1 MLGRRALDYEL
12 ARPVYLMLVLAE
24 QALNLTLPA
33 EIVSILRP
41 SGRVPEPDELMRRL
55 MGSDGAAPARVSMGA
70 VQAATEG
77 PFGAR
82 LQHLMG
88 SLFLPR
94 EGMAMV
100 YEIPADSPRIWL
112 AYLWRPI
119 DLLGRYGLSAW
130 RALRGEQRAQAAW
143 QREVWLERWLRSDE
157 QLDDLEDGWSGKA

>member
-1 MLGRRALDYEL
+1 MC
-12 ARPVYLMLVLAE
+12 
-24 QALNLTLPA
+24 
-33 EIVSILRP
+33 
-41 SGRVPEPDELMRRL
+41 PEPDELMRRL
-55 MGSDGAAPARVSMGA
+55 MGSDGAAPARSLWE
-70 VQAATEG
+70 QCRRLLKG
-77 PFGAR
+77 PFAAR

-130 RALRGEQRAQAAW
+130 RALRGERGAQAAW
-143 QREVWLERWLRSDE
+143 QREVWLERWLRGDE
-157 QLDDLEDGWSGKA
+157 QLDELEDGWFDKA